1 MRFSTT
7 VLVLYTL
14 LAGLPGW
21 ATTHGYATKASQPKM
36 AALATYRPVQAVP
49 TLNVFPNPGRGLLTV
64 QLTGLGGQE
73 YKLRLANILG
83 REVRLLALR
92 PEQASEGLAVDLTGL
107 PAGMYF
113 YSLLLND
120 KIVAT
125 KRLTLQG
132 E

>member
-14 LAGLPGW
+14 LASLPGW
-21 ATTHGYATKASQPKM
+21 ATTHGYAAKIGRPRIAI
-36 AALATYRPVQAVP
+36 LATYHPVQATP
-49 TLNVFPNPGRGLLTV
+49 TLNVFPNPSRGQLTV
-64 QLTGLGGQE
+64 QLTGLASQE

-92 PEQASEGLAVDLTGL
+92 PEQATEGLAVDLTGL

-132 E
+132 D

>member
-21 ATTHGYATKASQPKM
+21 ATTHGCAAKTSRPQIAT
-36 AALATYRPVQAVP
+36 LATYRPAQVAP
-49 TLNVFPNPGRGLLTV
+49 TLNIFPNPSRGQMTV
-64 QLTGLGGQE
+64 QLTGLAGQE

-132 E
+132 D

>member
-21 ATTHGYATKASQPKM
+21 ATTHGHAAKVNRPKM
-36 AALATYRPVQAVP
+36 AVATYRPVQAVP
-49 TLNVFPNPGRGLLTV
+49 TLNVFPNPSRGQLTV
-64 QLTGLGGQE
+64 QLTGITGPE

-92 PEQASEGLAVDLTGL
+92 PEQTTEGLAMDLTGL

-132 E
+132 D

>member
-21 ATTHGYATKASQPKM
+21 ATTHGYAAKASRPQI
-36 AALATYRPVQAVP
+36 ATLATYHPAQAAP
-49 TLNVFPNPGRGLLTV
+49 TLTVFPNPSRGQLTV
-64 QLTGLGGQE
+64 QLTGLAGQE

-132 E
+132 D